1 MQNNLHKTIAF
12 YENLCYNKNIGA
24 FKYSLQEDSNMAE
37 MKLHVEMLQGLLED
51 VKACV
56 AAAKERKATYEQE
69 ISNVS
74 GEQAVSKE
82 EMKGI
87 KQSFSLKSWIKSKF
101 SGISADEARQ
111 VANSYGKYAEVV
123 DRMADE
129 ERRMED
135 AKASLSTAESDLEY
149 GEEVQDQVDR
159 LMGMLGRLR

>member
-1 MQNNLHKTIAF
+1 
-12 YENLCYNKNIGA
+12 
-24 FKYSLQEDSNMAE
+24 MAE

-74 GEQAVSKE
+74 GEQEVSKK
-82 EMKGI
+82 EMKDI
-87 KQSFSLKSWIKSKF
+87 KQSFSLGSWFKSKF

-111 VANSYGKYAEVV
+111 VADSYGKYAEVV

-129 ERRMED
+129 NHRMED
-135 AKASLSTAESDLEY
+135 AKMSLSTAEDDLAY
-149 GEEVQDQVDR
+149 GEEVQEQVDR